1 MRRGCPVGATFLAPE
16 RYPKGETQSRR
27 THMADNKANR
37 GEPDRSRINLKED
50 YEVRYWTERFGLTKH
65 QLEKAIEKVG
75 NTPEEVARLLGRAA

>member
-1 MRRGCPVGATFLAPE
+1 
-16 RYPKGETQSRR
+16 
-27 THMADNKANR
+27 MADDKANR
-37 GEPDRSRINLKED
+37 GEPDRSHINLTED